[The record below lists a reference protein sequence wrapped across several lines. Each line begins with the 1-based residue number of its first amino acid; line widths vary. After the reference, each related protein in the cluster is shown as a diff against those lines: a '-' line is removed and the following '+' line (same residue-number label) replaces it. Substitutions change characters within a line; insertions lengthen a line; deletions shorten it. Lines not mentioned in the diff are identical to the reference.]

1 LTVPGWMGTWFSIF
15 PNWETFAGQ
24 SLALALVIG
33 SYLGAQYLRVWRPR
47 RRGQQ
52 TAHLATAPP
61 ERPADIEV
69 TRTPANA
76 LA

>member
-47 RRGQQ
+47 HRGQQ
-52 TAHLATAPP
+52 TAHLATTPP
-61 ERPADIEV
+61 ERPADIAIGAPIAGA
-69 TRTPANA
+69 TT
-76 LA
+76 